1 MENQN
6 MDLFSLRFDDTAKSH
21 IKSTVSWVMII
32 VICSVIGYVLSIIQ
46 LMKPAP
52 KLIFSEGESFRVP
65 SSGGQNMSSV
75 IIGLVIGILLTWLL
89 YNFARYAKK
98 GVEGSSSADLNKG
111 FMSLKNYFLVISIL
125 IIIMILFFLLAIL
138 AAGAMG

>member
-1 MENQN
+1 MENQDMN
-6 MDLFSLRFDDTAKSH
+6 LFSLRFDDTAKTH
-21 IKSTVSWVMII
+21 IKSTVNWVMII

-46 LMKPAP
+46 FIKPAP
-52 KLIFSEGESFRVP
+52 KLIFSEGESFAVP
-65 SSGGQNMSSV
+65 SAGGQNTFSV
-75 IIGLVIGILLTWLL
+75 IISFVIGILLTWLL

-98 GVEGSSSADLNKG
+98 GVDGTSSADLNKG

-125 IIIMILFFLLAIL
+125 FIIMVLFLLLAVL